1 MARLCLTIFLI
12 TISLSTL
19 PNSRSQPSPASQP
32 AVTWATRLDS
42 SGSDTVTNL
51 QFYFHDIVSGS
62 NPTAVQVASAAGS
75 GSGFG
80 SITMADDALTETA
93 DPNSKLIG
101 RAQGIYAQAS
111 QTGLALLMAL
121 SYSFTDGPYSGSSL
135 SIMGRNA
142 VMTQGRELP
151 VLGGTGLFRMARG
164 YAVLQTTS
172 GNAQGDAVVFYNV
185 TVFAPAGNDRNEV
198 LPFTPVGGSGGGR
211 SGTGGTRSTNTVNSS
226 PAGRVEGSRWIG
238 GAMIVAVA
246 CLFSV

>member
-121 SYSFTDGPYSGSSL
+121 SYSFTV
-135 SIMGRNA
+135 GRNA